1 MPAPQALLAI
11 DALGKDYTAT
21 VLDGVTLTLNAGE
34 VLALTGENGAG
45 KSTLAKILCGL
56 TLPTR
61 GHMRLAGQ
69 VYAPASRR
77 DAERHGLRMVL
88 QELGLVPTLTVAENL
103 LLGRLPQ
110 RAGWLRRAAL
120 HSAARAQLDRIG
132 LHHLDPATP
141 VARLGLGQQ
150 QMLEIARNLQD
161 DTRILVLDEPTA
173 MLTPRETSFLF
184 EQIAQLTARGVAIVY
199 VSHRLEEL
207 RRVADRVA
215 VLRDGRLVDLRP
227 MAGLSEDELVQ
238 RMVGHSVSDLEYRPR
253 RAAGPVVLSVEG
265 LGRGS
270 AVQDVSLQLHAGELL
285 GIAGLVGSGRT
296 ELLRLLFG
304 ADRADRGCITL
315 HPQDR
320 PIPPPIPSAAIAATA
335 TSAAST
341 ASAAHDDW
349 PAPVAMQEMAPPA
362 QSPARRQTPGVFSSP
377 LQAIAAGLGLVTED
391 RKSQGLLLTQPI
403 RINATLS
410 DLGAIARG
418 GWLQRALENRLVQ
431 SLVHR
436 LGIRCR
442 NAEQPVGQL
451 SGGNQQKVVFARW
464 LHRPCRVLLLDE
476 PTRGVDVG
484 ARAELYRELDR
495 MAAEGRALL
504 MVSSDLRELM
514 SMADRIGVM
523 RAGRLVALFERGQWS
538 EQALLAAA
546 FAHTASNPAPVTR

>member
-56 TLPTR
+56 TPPTR

-253 RAAGPVVLSVEG
+253 RAAGPVVLSAEG

-418 GWLQRALENRLVQ
+418 GWLQRALENRLVH

-514 SMADRIGVM
+514 TMADRIGVM